1 MSGSVMPRAT
11 ATEIAERVEH
21 LQGMILAGQSNTV
34 CLTFARQTWGISR
47 SQGYRLLKKAWAQIK
62 DDINESGIDR
72 QELLSWSIQTLMA
85 AAGQAMQQKNPGAVV
100 SAIRQLDHMTG
111 TGYNSH
117 RGYGFHRRLH

>member
-1 MSGSVMPRAT
+1 MPRAT
-11 ATEIAERVEH
+11 ATDIADRIDQ

-85 AAGQAMQQKNPGAVV
+85 AAGQAMQQKNPGALV
-100 SAIRQLDHMTG
+100 ACIRQLDHMTG
-111 TGYNSH
+111 TGYNSN
-117 RGYGFHRRLH
+117 RGR

>member
-1 MSGSVMPRAT
+1 MPRAT
-11 ATEIAERVEH
+11 ATKTLERVEH
-21 LQGMILAGQSNTV
+21 LQGMILEGQPNTA
-34 CLTFARQTWGISR
+34 CLTFARHAWGVSR
-47 SQGYRLLKKAWAQIK
+47 AQGYRLLKKAWAQIK
-62 DDINESGIDR
+62 DDIDESGIDR

-117 RGYGFHRRLH
+117 RGYGINRRKC

>member
-1 MSGSVMPRAT
+1 MARAT
-11 ATEIAERVEH
+11 SAESAERIEH

-34 CLTFARQTWGISR
+34 CLTFMRQTWGISR
-47 SQGYRLLKKAWAQIK
+47 AQGYRLLKKAWAQIK
-62 DDINESGIDR
+62 DDIDESGINR

-117 RGYGFHRRLH
+117 RGHDIRR

>member
-1 MSGSVMPRAT
+1 MPRAT
-11 ATEIAERVEH
+11 ATETAERVEH

-34 CLTFARQTWGISR
+34 CFTFMRQTWGVSR
-47 SQGYRLLKKAWAQIK
+47 SQGYKLLKRAWQQIK
-62 DDINESGIDR
+62 NDIDESGIDR

-85 AAGQAMQQKNPGAVV
+85 AAGQAMQQGNPGAVV

-117 RGYGFHRRLH
+117 RGYGIHRRSY

>member
-1 MSGSVMPRAT
+1 MPT
-11 ATEIAERVEH
+11 AAETAARIDQ
-21 LQGMILAGQSNTV
+21 LQGMILAGQPNTA

-62 DDINESGIDR
+62 DDIDESGIDR
-72 QELLSWSIQTLMA
+72 QELLAWSIQTLMS

-100 SAIRQLDHMTG
+100 ACIRQLDHMTG

-117 RGYGFHRRLH
+117 RTRGIRR